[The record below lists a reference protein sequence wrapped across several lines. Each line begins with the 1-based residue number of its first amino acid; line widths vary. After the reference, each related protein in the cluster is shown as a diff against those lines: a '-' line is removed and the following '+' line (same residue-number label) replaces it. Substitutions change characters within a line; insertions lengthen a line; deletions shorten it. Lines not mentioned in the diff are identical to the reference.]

1 MDRRAF
7 HRTMRILEAHY
18 PLKDWTTGMTPFEV
32 LVSTI
37 LSQSTTAANERR
49 GLEDL
54 RRRIGSITPDR
65 LAGTSDE
72 EIARAIWHAGLAR
85 QKAPRIRATA
95 AAIRDRWDGQVER
108 ILSLPTERAR
118 EELMALPGVGLKTAD
133 VVLAMAA
140 HGRALCKARNPRCA
154 DCPVRADC
162 DWYRR
167 SRLRKQPPTPRKH
180 GSPTKG

>member
-7 HRTMRILEAHY
+7 LRTMRTLEARY

-54 RRRIGSITPDR
+54 RRRVGSITPDR

-95 AAIRDRWDGQVER
+95 VAIRGKWAGQVAGVLR
-108 ILSLPTERAR
+108 LRPERAR
-118 EELMALPGVGLKTAD
+118 EELMALPGLGPKAGD
-133 VVLAMAA
+133 VVPA
-140 HGRALCKARNPRCA
+140 
-154 DCPVRADC
+154 
-162 DWYRR
+162 
-167 SRLRKQPPTPRKH
+167 
-180 GSPTKG
+180 

>member
-7 HRTMRILEAHY
+7 LRTMRTLEGRY

-54 RRRIGSITPDR
+54 RLQVGAITPDR
-65 LAGTSDE
+65 LAATSDE

-95 AAIRDRWDGQVER
+95 AAIRDKWDGRVER

-118 EELMALPGVGLKTAD
+118 AELMALPGVGPKTAD
-133 VVLAMAA
+133 VPRRHAHRPHRAPMGAHPPQGLRVDSERARGLDSTGQTQGMA
-140 HGRALCKARNPRCA
+140 PR
-154 DCPVRADC
+154 DHR
-162 DWYRR
+162 
-167 SRLRKQPPTPRKH
+167 
-180 GSPTKG
+180 